1 MNHAINRFS
10 LDVHSEV
17 SQIQLDVRRWE
28 TARSL
33 YINLTENGMPYE
45 IARGCTAEI
54 AISKPDGSILK
65 NACQI
70 VDNEIIYDF
79 TSRTTVSAGTLD
91 CEIRLMDG
99 SGNLLTSPQFSILV
113 HSTIYDNGDAVEQ
126 EIVNANTVK
135 SANPGYAEV
144 FMWSDGNPDGEDR
157 VGYFVTAD
165 MERSAAMVKKAD
177 AESVVRGVSMAA
189 PGFASNG
196 GTNRYDD
203 NSNLISQYCYV
214 GLLGFAPVID
224 NGACT
229 VNGKCNPGADGTA
242 VPDASGDGFL
252 VVERVDDTHVLI
264 LLEPSV
270 AVQKNIKD
278 YADTRTVSAVL
289 PAADWVG
296 AAAPYTLRVAV
307 EGLTDGVK
315 ARVFPAFSGD
325 AAADLALVEACAAV
339 NTAMRAGD
347 TITFTCL
354 KSKPTADIPVNVELY
369 HGDAV
374 TAGED
379 VPLLGFGGSGG
390 LKMELFWENASPASS
405 FGATT
410 FNFDFGA
417 KIPKYVIADYKN
429 SASSANLES
438 SVLIPMGKTAQIRCC
453 TASSGIFVR
462 TITVE
467 VSGTIVIGQNSV
479 WPTFGNSG
487 NSANNSYNIP
497 VAMTAVY

>member
-45 IARGCTAEI
+45 IAQGCTAEI

-70 VDNEIIYDF
+70 VENEIHYDF
-79 TSRTTVSAGTLD
+79 TTRTTSAAGMLD

-99 SGNLLTSPQFSILV
+99 SGNLLTSPQFSVLV

-144 FMWSDGNPDGEDR
+144 FMWSDGNPNGEDR

-177 AESVVRGVSMAA
+177 AESAVRGVSMAA

-196 GTNRYDD
+196 GINRYDD
-203 NSNLISQYCYV
+203 NSNLISHYCYV

-224 NGACT
+224 NGTCA
-229 VNGKCNPGADGTA
+229 VNGRCNPSADGTA
-242 VPDASGDGFL
+242 VPDTSGSGFL

-264 LLEPSV
+264 LLEPSGAAQRYV
-270 AVQKNIKD
+270 DDKLAESNQKLNDALNDALNEALTTQIT
-278 YADTRTVSAVL
+278 ATLTASGWVSSAVSGF
-289 PAADWVG
+289 VQ
-296 AAAPYTLRVAV
+296 TITVT
-307 EGLTDGVK
+307 GLTDGKK
-315 ARVFPAFSGD
+315 AIVYPVQPGTLAEK
-325 AAADLALVEACAAV
+325 LALAEE
-339 NTAMRAGD
+339 TAKVRGCSRSGNQV
-347 TITFTCL
+347 TFECWEE
-354 KSKPTADIPVNVELY
+354 KPTLDIPV
-369 HGDAV
+369 
-374 TAGED
+374 
-379 VPLLGFGGSGG
+379 
-390 LKMELFWENASPASS
+390 
-405 FGATT
+405 
-410 FNFDFGA
+410 
-417 KIPKYVIADYKN
+417 I
-429 SASSANLES
+429 
-438 SVLIPMGKTAQIRCC
+438 
-453 TASSGIFVR
+453 
-462 TITVE
+462 VE
-467 VSGTIVIGQNSV
+467 VYV
-479 WPTFGNSG
+479 
-487 NSANNSYNIP
+487 
-497 VAMTAVY
+497 